1 MDVESNIK
9 LSPYSDEV
17 HGVVGKFYGCHNYT
31 EIEYLGKYRTS
42 VGKLVYGSNGN
53 VSKRCYR
60 RINLGWESFFSQISF
75 TNLNDIHGDVDL
87 ILGPNEINN
96 YLEYKTKNDVTDV
109 FYRLRKPKTNEE
121 TVKTYITYKR
131 SLPYHNIS

>member
-1 MDVESNIK
+1 MSLPAPNKMDVESNIK

-60 RINLGWESFFSQISF
+60 RINLGWESFFFS
-75 TNLNDIHGDVDL
+75 DIFHESERHPRGCRFN
-87 ILGPNEINN
+87 PRPE
-96 YLEYKTKNDVTDV
+96 
-109 FYRLRKPKTNEE
+109 
-121 TVKTYITYKR
+121 
-131 SLPYHNIS
+131 